1 VAPTRWF
8 PRRRFPGD
16 PVAVIAAAA
25 AAAALVPACAG
36 VVSVRKRPAAEAP
49 PAPAFQEGLPQDHFP
64 AILRPR
70 FVPAGRARIAP
81 DAPVFGVAADG
92 EAHAYALRLL
102 DGHEIVNDTVGRH
115 RIVATW

>member
-1 VAPTRWF
+1 VWW
-8 PRRRFPGD
+8 RRSEAAGGGEERPGR
-16 PVAVIAAAA
+16 
-25 AAAALVPACAG
+25 AG
-36 VVSVRKRPAAEAP
+36 GAR
-49 PAPAFQEGLPQDHFP
+49 FQEGLPQDHFP